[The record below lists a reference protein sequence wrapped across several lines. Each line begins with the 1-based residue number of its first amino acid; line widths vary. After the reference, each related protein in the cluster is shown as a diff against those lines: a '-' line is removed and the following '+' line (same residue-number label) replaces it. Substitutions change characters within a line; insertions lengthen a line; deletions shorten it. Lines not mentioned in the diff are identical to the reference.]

1 MTLSSD
7 ETPGS
12 AECFSSV
19 DTVPAL
25 LAKRAALTPDK
36 PAHFTQGPDGVWRPT
51 TWAQFADLTE
61 RVAAG
66 LAELG
71 LRRNE
76 RIVIL
81 AGTSQ
86 DWDICQIAALKL
98 GALVI
103 GIDPYYPAD
112 QANQMMSQL
121 KPVALIA
128 GNETLL
134 QRVDPA
140 LRAGLRFVLLIG
152 DSAQADGVVG
162 VSRLKEHK
170 APAQAVT
177 DTLVRGDDPALIAF
191 SSGSTGV
198 PKPIVYTH
206 AQVCLA
212 CRAILEAFDDIE
224 EGCNLVCWMPLA
236 NSFQRII
243 NLCAFIKG
251 AATYFVEDPR
261 QVMKCLP
268 IANPYV
274 FIAVPTFCERLYA
287 GINETLSRLPRPIG
301 ALIRGGIT
309 ANRRQNVLKAAG
321 LSVPLCTRFLAAIA
335 NRTVLQRVRSIMG
348 SRLRYIV
355 SGSAPCPEWLV
366 LAFAALGITILE
378 AYGQSENI
386 VPIAANLLSASKP
399 GTVGRPLRCNEVRV
413 SGEGVIEVRGPGVF
427 HPELA
432 ENAERPALTP
442 DGYLV
447 TGDLGEFVEGGYLRL
462 TGRQGNVFKAANG
475 RWVSPGV
482 IEAALRRVPYVEQA
496 AVLGR
501 RDATILAIAVIS
513 APAYARTRT
522 DGRAGEL
529 DLADSD
535 TQGRIQAD
543 FTRELGA
550 LAPAIWPHGILLT
563 QRMFSIEGGELTSNL
578 KLRHAVIEEKYD
590 SALNDLCADIDRS
603 RSQPAQPAA
612 ARLCVRAV

>member
-1 MTLSSD
+1 M
-7 ETPGS
+7 TPGS
-12 AECFSSV
+12 VERFLASV
-19 DTVPAL
+19 DTIPAL
-25 LAKRAALTPDK
+25 LAKRAALTPDA
-36 PAHFTQGPDGVWRPT
+36 PAHFTQNQDGVWRST
-51 TWAQFADLTE
+51 SWSELAAVTE

-66 LAELG
+66 LADLG
-71 LRRNE
+71 LRRDE

-112 QANQMMSQL
+112 QANQMMSHL

-128 GNETLL
+128 GNQSLL
-134 QRVDPA
+134 QRVDPV
-140 LRAGLRFVLLIG
+140 LRAAVRFVLVI
-152 DSAQADGVVG
+152 DDAVQTDGVIS

-170 APAQAVT
+170 APARAVT
-177 DTLVRGDDPALIAF
+177 DTPVRGDDPALIAF
-191 SSGSTGV
+191 SSGTTGV

-243 NLCAFIKG
+243 NLCAFVKG

-268 IANPYV
+268 IANPYI

-309 ANRRQNVLKAAG
+309 ANRAQHVLKAAG
-321 LSVPLCTRFLAAIA
+321 LSVPLCTRFVAALA
-335 NRTVLQRVRSIMG
+335 NRTVLKRVRGVMG

-366 LAFAALGITILE
+366 HGFAALGIPVLE
-378 AYGQSENI
+378 AYGQSEDI

-399 GTVGRPLRCNEVRV
+399 GTVGRPLKYNEVRL
-413 SGEGVIEVRGPGVF
+413 SEEGVVQVRGPGVF
-427 HPELA
+427 HPHLA
-432 ENAERPALTP
+432 ENTERPALTP

-462 TGRQGNVFKAANG
+462 TGRQGNVFKTANG

-496 AVLGR
+496 AALGR
-501 RDATILAIAVIS
+501 RGATILAIAVIS
-513 APAYARTRT
+513 APAYARARADTRSGEMDLT
-522 DGRAGEL
+522 DPG
-529 DLADSD
+529 
-535 TQGRIQAD
+535 TQREIQAD
-543 FTRELGA
+543 LTRELGA
-550 LAPAIWPHGILLT
+550 LAPAIWPHGVVLT
-563 QRMFSIEGGELTSNL
+563 TRTFSIEGGELTSNL
-578 KLRHAVIEEKYD
+578 KLRHAVIDRKYD
-590 SALNDLCADIDRS
+590 TALTQLCADIDRA
-603 RSQPAQPAA
+603 RSQPGQSEP
-612 ARLCVRAV
+612 ARLCVRVV